1 LDEPFLNNYRIKNEY
16 RIWIKEE
23 DKLLALLPLSHICR
37 LTAAISVIFKRAFR
51 TVKKAG
57 RICFVFASIM
67 LYTGSEL

>member
-23 DKLLALLPLSHICR
+23 DKLLALLPLSHIRR
-37 LTAAISVIFKRAFR
+37 LTAAISVIIKRTFR
-51 TVKKAG
+51 TVKKAS